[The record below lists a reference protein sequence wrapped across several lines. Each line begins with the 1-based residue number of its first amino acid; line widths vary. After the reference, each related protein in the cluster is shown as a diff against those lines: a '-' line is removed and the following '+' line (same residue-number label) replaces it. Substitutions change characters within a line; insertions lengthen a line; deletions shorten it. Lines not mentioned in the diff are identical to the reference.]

1 MGIEDIRKELQ
12 EWIYA
17 EERAG
22 RSVDMNQLNDRLQV
36 LMQRH
41 NSEPRS
47 DFNGLSP
54 EQMHLL
60 LDNPFEPNCPVQL
73 NNLTATEYMQIPFVK
88 QVLFLMQTL
97 NEKELKLTKNG
108 WLPLKVVAEAYRLGR
123 PDIFLEE
130 YGQKRFNEYD
140 AKAVEFARAL
150 LEVHSW
156 TKIRKGML
164 SLTAKGKKAIA
175 NIDEVANEILY
186 FSLAGNILHTVDGH
200 ENQQIGNVG
209 TAYSVW
215 LLNKFGSEWRDG
227 YFYQE
232 QYQKVINIPERYNMY
247 AVRVFERLF
256 YWLGIVDVR
265 EVNKYTPNFR
275 REFKKTDLLSMIFSF
290 NDK

>member
-22 RSVDMNQLNDRLQV
+22 RSVDMNQLNDWLQV
-36 LMQRH
+36 MMQRH

-60 LDNPFEPNCPVQL
+60 FDNPFGPNCPVRL
-73 NNLTATEYMQIPFVK
+73 NDLTATEYMQIPFVK
-88 QVLFLMQTL
+88 QVLFLIQTL

-150 LEVHSW
+150 LEVHGW

-175 NIDEVANEILY
+175 NIDEAANEILY

-232 QYQKVINIPERYNMY
+232 QYQKVVNIPERYNMY

-275 REFKKTDLLSMIFSF
+275 KEFKKTDLLPMIFSF

>member
-1 MGIEDIRKELQ
+1 MEMEDIRWELQ

-22 RSVDMNQLNDRLQV
+22 RSVDMNRLNDRVQLM
-36 LMQRH
+36 MQRH
-41 NSEPRS
+41 NSQPRS

-54 EQMHLL
+54 EQVHLML
-60 LDNPFEPNCPVQL
+60 HNPFGPKCPVQL
-73 NNLTATEYMQIPFVK
+73 NDLTAAEYMQIPFVR

-140 AKAVEFARAL
+140 VKAVEFARAL
-150 LEVHSW
+150 LEIHGW

-175 NIDEVANEILY
+175 NIDEAANEIIY
-186 FSLAGNILHTVDGH
+186 FSLAGGILHTVDGH

-209 TAYSVW
+209 IAYSVW
-215 LLNKFGSEWRDG
+215 LLNKFGPEWRDG

-232 QYQKVINIPERYNMY
+232 QYQKVVNIPERYNVY

-256 YWLGIVDVR
+256 YWLGIADVQEVD
-265 EVNKYTPNFR
+265 KYTSKFR
-275 REFKKTDLLSMIFSF
+275 REFKKTDLLSMVFSF
-290 NDK
+290 KDK